1 MTVKNIKST
10 MKENTPVYY
19 VDQNTLEVLRG
30 TIIGF
35 NAYNSNVDVE
45 IEIEYNESTYEKNYD
60 TIYTTSNTIFA
71 NINDALD
78 YQENQRQY
86 KISQYRSEIK
96 DIDDLL
102 RFPLNHQL
110 KGDDYNECALE
121 AYMQKAKELSG
132 IEL

>member
-1 MTVKNIKST
+1 MTIKGIKNAIFQ
-10 MKENTPVYY
+10 NTPVYY
-19 VDQNTLEVLRG
+19 VNTDTLEILRG

-35 NAYNSNVDVE
+35 NTYNSNVEVE

-60 TIYTTSNTIFA
+60 IIYTTNTIFA

-86 KISQYRSEIK
+86 KISQYRLEINGVE
-96 DIDDLL
+96 DLL

-110 KGDDYNECALE
+110 DCNECALD
-121 AYMQKAKELSG
+121 AYRQRAKELYD

>member
-86 KISQYRSEIK
+86 KISQYHSEIK
-96 DIDDLL
+96 NINDLL

-121 AYMQKAKELSG
+121 AYMQKAKELYG

>member
-1 MTVKNIKST
+1 MTVKNIKSA

>member
-121 AYMQKAKELSG
+121 AYMQKAKELYG

>member
-71 NINDALD
+71 NINDALN

-121 AYMQKAKELSG
+121 AYMQKAKELYG

>member
-121 AYMQKAKELSG
+121 AYMQKAKELCG

>member
-96 DIDDLL
+96 NIDDLL

-121 AYMQKAKELSG
+121 AYMQKAKELYD

>member
-35 NAYNSNVDVE
+35 NAYNSNVNVE

-96 DIDDLL
+96 NIDDLL

-121 AYMQKAKELSG
+121 AYMQKAKELYG

>member
-1 MTVKNIKST
+1 MTVKNIKNT

-86 KISQYRSEIK
+86 KISQYLREIK
-96 DIDDLL
+96 DINDLL

-121 AYMQKAKELSG
+121 AYMQKAKELYG

>member
-1 MTVKNIKST
+1 MTVKNIKNAIAQ
-10 MKENTPVYY
+10 NTPVYY

-30 TIIGF
+30 TIIEF

-96 DIDDLL
+96 DIDNLL

-121 AYMQKAKELSG
+121 AYMQKAKELCG

>member
-132 IEL
+132 IKL

>member
-1 MTVKNIKST
+1 MTVKNIKNT

-121 AYMQKAKELSG
+121 AYMQKAKELYG

>member
-1 MTVKNIKST
+1 MTVKNIKSA

-30 TIIGF
+30 TIIEF

-121 AYMQKAKELSG
+121 AYMQKAKELCG

>member
-71 NINDALD
+71 NINDALG

-121 AYMQKAKELSG
+121 AYMQKAKELYG

>member
-1 MTVKNIKST
+1 MTVKNIKDT

-96 DIDDLL
+96 NIDDLL

-121 AYMQKAKELSG
+121 AYMQKAKELYG

>member
-121 AYMQKAKELSG
+121 AYMQKAKELFG

>member
-96 DIDDLL
+96 NIDDLL

-121 AYMQKAKELSG
+121 AYMQKAKELCG

>member
-1 MTVKNIKST
+1 MTVKNIKNAILFKT
-10 MKENTPVYY
+10 RVYCVNT
-19 VDQNTLEVLRG
+19 DTLEVLRG

-96 DIDDLL
+96 NIDDLL

-121 AYMQKAKELSG
+121 AYMQKAKELYG